1 MRAIISKGAGGP
13 EVLTLVERAVPVPGP
28 GQVCINVL
36 AAGVNRH
43 DVNQRKRGHPPAGS
57 TDILGLEVA
66 GHICALGLG
75 VAPQWLGRKVCA
87 LIDGGG
93 YADYAIADVPLLFDW
108 PGALS
113 ATQAACL
120 PEALVTLQ
128 FNLVEL
134 GGLRPGDVVLI
145 HGGTSGIGM
154 AGIPFARHIG
164 ADVIVTA
171 GSDEKCARART
182 QGARAAINYRN
193 QDFVEQ
199 VLALTSG
206 RGVDVVLDSVG
217 GAYAQR
223 NLEAL
228 APDGRIVHLSPAAPD
243 YSIPLGLLMA
253 KRAHV
258 TGALLRALPLAR
270 KAALA
275 EQLRKTVWHLVTD
288 TLCPVIDTEFDL
300 EKASAAHSH
309 MERGA
314 HVGKIALRVG

>member
-1 MRAIISKGAGGP
+1 MRAIIPERAGGP
-13 EVLTLVERAVPVPGP
+13 EVLALVERAVPVAGP
-28 GQVCINVL
+28 GQVCINVV

-43 DVNQRKRGHPPAGS
+43 DVNQRKRGHPPPGS

-66 GHICALGLG
+66 GHICALGAG
-75 VAPQWLGRKVCA
+75 VEPQWLGKKVCA

-108 PGALS
+108 PDALS

-128 FNLVEL
+128 FNLMEL
-134 GGLRPGDVVLI
+134 GSLQRGHVVLI

-154 AGIPFARHIG
+154 AGIPFAHHIG
-164 ADVIVTA
+164 ANVIVTA
-171 GSDEKCARART
+171 GTDDKCARALAR
-182 QGARAAINYRN
+182 GALAAINYRN

-199 VLALTSG
+199 VLTLTAG

-223 NLEAL
+223 NLEVL
-228 APDGRIVHLSPAAPD
+228 APDGRVVHLSPAAPD
-243 YSIPLGLLMA
+243 YSVPLGLLMT

-275 EQLRKTVWHLVTD
+275 EDLRKNIWHLTAD
-288 TLCPVIDTEFDL
+288 ALCPVIDTELDL
-300 EKASAAHSH
+300 EDATLAHRH

-314 HVGKIALRVG
+314 HIGKIALRVG